1 MDKLLKIQKRVKGIS
16 MCLSIPSKVVSLD
29 ADNMATVDT
38 LGVKRVV
45 SLDLMPESVDVGD
58 YVLIHIGYA
67 INKID
72 EESALASIETF
83 KEIIAQMDE
92 EERREAI
99 GE

>member
-1 MDKLLKIQKRVKGIS
+1 MDKLSKNEKRAEGLN
-16 MCLSIPSKVVSLD
+16 MCLSIPSKVVSLNE
-29 ADNMATVDT
+29 DNMATVDT
-38 LGVKRVV
+38 LGVERVV
-45 SLDLMPESVDVGD
+45 SLDLMPETPNIGD

-72 EESALASIETF
+72 EESALLSIETF

>member
-1 MDKLLKIQKRVKGIS
+1 

-38 LGVKRVV
+38 LGVARVV
-45 SLDLMPESVDVGD
+45 SLDLMPEPVGIGD

-72 EESALASIETF
+72 EEDALISIDVF
-83 KEIIAQMDE
+83 KQVIAAMDE
-92 EERREAI
+92 EERREAL

>member
-1 MDKLLKIQKRVKGIS
+1 
-16 MCLSIPSKVVSLD
+16 MCLSIPSKVISLD
-29 ADNMATVDT
+29 SDNMATVDT
-38 LGVKRVV
+38 LGVARSV
-45 SLDLMPESVDVGD
+45 SLDLMPESVAVGD

-72 EESALASIETF
+72 EENALLSIETF

>member
-1 MDKLLKIQKRVKGIS
+1 

-29 ADNMATVDT
+29 ENNTATVDT
-38 LGVKRVV
+38 LGAMRSV
-45 SLDLMPESVDVGD
+45 SLDLMPQTVQIGD

-72 EESALASIETF
+72 EESALLSIETF

-92 EERREAI
+92 EERLEAI

>member
-1 MDKLLKIQKRVKGIS
+1 

-38 LGVKRVV
+38 LGVQRQV
-45 SLDLMPESVDVGD
+45 SLDLMPEPVAIGD

-72 EESALASIETF
+72 EEDALLSIETF
-83 KEIIAQMDE
+83 KEIIAAMDE
-92 EERREAI
+92 EEKAEAL
-99 GE
+99 GG

>member
-1 MDKLLKIQKRVKGIS
+1 

-29 ADNMATVDT
+29 EDNMATVDT

-45 SLDLMPESVDVGD
+45 SLDLMPEAVGIGD

-72 EESALASIETF
+72 EESALLSIETF

>member
-1 MDKLLKIQKRVKGIS
+1 

-38 LGVKRVV
+38 LGVQRVV
-45 SLDLMPESVDVGD
+45 SLDLMPVPLAIGD

-72 EESALASIETF
+72 EESALLSIETF

-92 EERREAI
+92 DERKEALC
-99 GE
+99 E

>member
-1 MDKLLKIQKRVKGIS
+1 MDKLLKIQKRAKGIS

-29 ADNMATVDT
+29 EDNMATVDT

-45 SLDLMPESVDVGD
+45 SLDLMPESVNVGD